1 MEEQEKAAIDRNYDL
16 LINNIIL
23 TDEFYNQ
30 LRWNQVLPESMI
42 ADVQVCHCIFV
53 TLRSFAYS

>member
-1 MEEQEKAAIDRNYDL
+1 MEENEKAAIDRNYHL

-23 TDEFYNQ
+23 TDEFYHQ

-42 ADVQVCHCIFV
+42 SDVQV
-53 TLRSFAYS
+53 